1 MANGSKSKRAWDSAI
16 VALLE
21 APSVPAAAKL
31 AGIPERT
38 LYRWISREDFQ
49 DEYQE
54 ARRLVVQQALAR
66 LQAVMCQAVNALRD
80 VLVNEEAPPS
90 SRVSAARAVL
100 ELGIK
105 ATEIE
110 DLERRVNALE
120 VAASEKGGGL

>member
-1 MANGSKSKRAWDSAI
+1 MAYGGRSKRGWDGAI

-54 ARRLVVQQALAR
+54 ARRIVVQQALAR

-110 DLERRVNALE
+110 DLERRVNSLE